1 MWEWLGPVLGA
12 VGGFLTVVVPLYL
25 KVRQDAARHRAEVER
40 AAADLAKKTQESVR
54 KDRRDAMDEYR
65 QALEDVRLDR
75 VSDRELVHGLRN
87 DCQQLTA
94 ENAVLRA
101 QKEQAER
108 DRDYWRALAVGK
120 DKPKGQPGGQPG
132 EEAQGE

>member
-40 AAADLAKKTQESVR
+40 AAVDLAKKTQESVR

-108 DRDYWRALAVGK
+108 DRDYWRSLTTGK
-120 DKPKGQPGGQPG
+120 GKPKGQPG